1 MHKILAFS
9 LVSLG
14 VSACDHP
21 TDDSP
26 SKIINM
32 ESNQVQ
38 PTSANP
44 YIFEYNDIVYGLKA
58 GQDPDTAQL
67 KLKNLLKKMPS
78 SDNNLDILKTKRKVL
93 IHLGC
98 LKEAYAFTEK
108 ILVKTNNSKLQEV
121 QCIFLRKMEKTAHEI
136 KECYE
141 KTAHSY
147 LNEINLIPKAAL
159 RYQYALW
166 GYYAAMFHAGHIEYK
181 DKLQEI
187 IDYHNNEDHKKTYQQ
202 MYENIL
208 DPNVFQKRLDAIP
221 YRPNCY

>member
-14 VSACDHP
+14 LSACNNP
-21 TDDSP
+21 TDDRP

-32 ESNQVQ
+32 ESNQTQ
-38 PTSANP
+38 HISANP
-44 YIFEYNDIVYGLKA
+44 YIFEYNDIVYSLKS
-58 GQDPDTAQL
+58 GQSPNTVHL
-67 KLKNLLKKMPS
+67 KFKNLLNKMPS

-108 ILVKTNNSKLQEV
+108 ILAKTNNSKLQEV
-121 QCIFLRKMEKTAHEI
+121 QCIFLIKMGRNAHEI

-147 LNEINLIPKAAL
+147 LKEINLIPKAAL

-166 GYYAAMFHAGHIEYK
+166 GHHAAMFHAGNIEYK

-187 IDYHNNEDHKKTYQQ
+187 VDYHNMEDHKRTYQQ

-208 DPNVFQKRLDAIP
+208 NPIVFRKRLDAIP
-221 YRPNCY
+221 YTPDCQ

>member
-1 MHKILAFS
+1 VHKILAFS

-14 VSACDHP
+14 LSACDHP

-32 ESNQVQ
+32 ESNHKQYT
-38 PTSANP
+38 PANP
-44 YIFEYNDIVYGLKA
+44 YIFEYNDIVYSLKA
-58 GQDPDTAQL
+58 GQPQDTSHR
-67 KLKNLLKKMPS
+67 KFKNLLKKIPS
-78 SDNNLDILKTKRKVL
+78 NDNNLDILKTKRKVL

-98 LKEAYAFTEK
+98 LKDAYIVTEK
-108 ILVKTNNSKLQEV
+108 ILNKTDSSQLQEM
-121 QCIFLRKMEKTAHEI
+121 QCIFLRKMKKDAHEI
-136 KECYE
+136 KACYE

-147 LNEINLIPKAAL
+147 LNEINLIPKAAI

-166 GYYAAMFHAGHIEYK
+166 GHYAAMFHAGHIEYK

-187 IDYHNNEDHKKTYQQ
+187 VDYHHIEDHKRTYQQ

-208 DPNVFQKRLDAIP
+208 NPNVFQKRLDAIP
-221 YRPNCY
+221 YSPDYP

>member
-14 VSACDHP
+14 LSACDHP

-32 ESNQVQ
+32 ESNQKQ
-38 PTSANP
+38 YTSANP
-44 YIFEYNDIVYGLKA
+44 YIFEYNDILYHLKV
-58 GQDPDTAQL
+58 GQAPDTTHL
-67 KLKNLLKKMPS
+67 KFKNLLKKMPTN
-78 SDNNLDILKTKRKVL
+78 DNNLEILKTKRKVL

-98 LKEAYAFTEK
+98 LNEAYAFTEK
-108 ILVKTNNSKLQEV
+108 ILAKTNDSKLQEV
-121 QCIFLRKMEKTAHEI
+121 QCIFLRKMDKNAHEI

-141 KTAHSY
+141 KTAESY
-147 LNEINLIPKAAL
+147 LNEINLIPKAAI

-166 GYYAAMFHAGHIEYK
+166 GHYAAMFHAGHIEYK

-187 IDYHNNEDHKKTYQQ
+187 IDSHNIEDHKRTYQQ
-202 MYENIL
+202 MYENIM
-208 DPNVFQKRLDAIP
+208 DPNVDQKRLDDIP
-221 YRPNCY
+221 YSPECH